1 MQWPGDA
8 AGYAGCESNG
18 LPGCGLPNWVAE
30 QPVKHKE
37 QRWCT
42 SKTTYSVIFK
52 VQFHL
57 SGPVLHTK
65 APVYCSS
72 HLRWAPQ
79 NGTESRTQWPA
90 TNPKGEFPI
99 QLASAIILKRLQR
112 YRYSS
117 Q

>member
-42 SKTTYSVIFK
+42 SKTTFSVIFK

-57 SGPVLHTK
+57 SGPVLHRRGRGVICEFGLCRVCLFLEALSFRRLSLGQYQFRMK
-65 APVYCSS
+65 A
-72 HLRWAPQ
+72 LA
-79 NGTESRTQWPA
+79 
-90 TNPKGEFPI
+90 GELPGV
-99 QLASAIILKRLQR
+99 QKASW
-112 YRYSS
+112 
-117 Q
+117 

>member
-42 SKTTYSVIFK
+42 SKTTFSVIFK

-57 SGPVLHTK
+57 SGPVLHTPSGSLVNAFQVPAK
-65 APVYCSS
+65 VFSVPGTF
-72 HLRWAPQ
+72 RWSTCELWCVLTIAH
-79 NGTESRTQWPA
+79 SV
-90 TNPKGEFPI
+90 
-99 QLASAIILKRLQR
+99 
-112 YRYSS
+112 
-117 Q
+117 